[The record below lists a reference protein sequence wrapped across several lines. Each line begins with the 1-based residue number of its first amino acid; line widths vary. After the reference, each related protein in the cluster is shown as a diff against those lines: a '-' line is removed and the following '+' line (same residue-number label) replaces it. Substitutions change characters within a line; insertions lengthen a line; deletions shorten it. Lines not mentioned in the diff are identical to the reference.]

1 MSKQQQ
7 EDLEHRKADEREASD
22 ALKEHS
28 LEDTSALATS
38 RRDFR
43 SLVFH
48 FLYAVESFDYTVSLQ
63 SVIDNFNH
71 GFEMDVAFDGEI
83 AILAQNVIDKR
94 QALDQALQPLLAN
107 WRIERLGV
115 CTRLVLRL
123 AMWELLYTDTAA
135 VIVINE
141 AIELSKCF
149 SEKDAYKFVNGILD
163 EAAKKMEKHKKY
175 DFKDLSALP
184 DKE

>member
-1 MSKQQQ
+1 MSKQEQFQ
-7 EDLEHRKADEREASD
+7 EFSKKQDDKVVDD
-22 ALKEHS
+22 LKEEVSS
-28 LEDTSALATS
+28 LIVAS

-48 FLYAVESFDYTVSLQ
+48 FLYAVESFDYTVSL
-63 SVIDNFNH
+63 SLVIDNFNR
-71 GFEMDVAFDGEI
+71 GFEMEVPLDGEI
-83 AILAQNVIDKR
+83 AAFAQNVIDKR
-94 QALDQALQPLLAN
+94 QDLDEALRPLLAN

-123 AMWELLYTDTAA
+123 AMWELLYTETAA

-163 EAAKKMEKHKKY
+163 EAAKQMEKHKKY
-175 DFKDLSALP
+175 DFKDLAAL
-184 DKE
+184 K